1 MCNPPAIPQQI
12 EFFNNKNGLCVMFW
26 TTSLARLGK
35 ASVSKVL
42 LDKESQKRSTRSSSG
57 GQ

>member
-12 EFFNNKNGLCVMFW
+12 EFHFLNGLCVMFW